1 MAVFA
6 AILLCVLGIT
16 NLVNLPWF
24 VWLTIEQ
31 IETGWGFSTNM
42 EMLALLPLGIEFLS
56 LPVILLATI
65 YVVLSLVPA
74 IKQNY
79 LNSERPDNRKMFKA
93 NLILLI
99 VLCLQIVITNVFIW
113 N

>member
-6 AILLCVLGIT
+6 AIVLCILMIG

-31 IETGWGFSTNM
+31 IETGWGYSTDM
-42 EMLALLPLGIEFLS
+42 EIMALLPIAVGFLS
-56 LPVILLATI
+56 LPVLLVALI
-65 YVVLSLVPA
+65 YIVLCLIPA

-79 LNSERPDNRKMFKA
+79 LNSVNNHKMFKI
-93 NLILLI
+93 NVILFI
-99 VLCLQIVITNVFIW
+99 VLILQIVITNVFIW